1 MIILRLIPYI
11 LYSLFSMPQVT
22 ARTFDDEDFEDIQL
36 LLKEN
41 VFDWKDLL
49 SKEEYEVASMKKYFS
64 EIAKNNVWLE
74 YIMKF

>member
-1 MIILRLIPYI
+1 
-11 LYSLFSMPQVT
+11 MPQVT

>member
-1 MIILRLIPYI
+1 
-11 LYSLFSMPQVT
+11 MPKAT

-64 EIAKNNVWLE
+64 EIAKNNAW
-74 YIMKF
+74 

>member
-1 MIILRLIPYI
+1 M
-11 LYSLFSMPQVT
+11 

>member
-1 MIILRLIPYI
+1 
-11 LYSLFSMPQVT
+11 MPQAT

-64 EIAKNNVWLE
+64 EIAKNNAWLA
-74 YIMKF
+74 